1 MIANIRKAIWDRET
15 VTIGGGQFS
24 GEELRLL
31 LRQAQLGA
39 ALEKVCGELPEDCE
53 VIVSLER
60 GAASVHLIDKDG
72 NEHNLMTEHGL
83 DDELDQAVKLAKNTP
98 PDDGPGEEDG
108 PWAEGWA
115 ERSGQK
121 PPTGYTA
128 EELERDS
135 PFNAWLHDGDAPD
148 ERDE

>member
-1 MIANIRKAIWDRET
+1 MIANIQSAIWNREV

-31 LRQAQLGA
+31 LRQAKIGQ

-53 VIVSLER
+53 VVLSMER

-72 NEHNLMTEHGL
+72 NEHNIITEHGL
-83 DDELDQAVKLAKNTP
+83 ADELDQAVELAKRLP
-98 PDDGPGEEDG
+98 SDDGPGEEDG

-115 ERSGQK
+115 ERSGEK
-121 PPTGYTA
+121 VPAGYTA
-128 EELERDS
+128 EELERDN
-135 PFNAWLHDGDAPD
+135 PFNGWLQ
-148 ERDE
+148 E